1 VHILNETI
9 YEAIQETTF
18 TVAGAV
24 LELQVN
30 LRTNFPFN
38 LTRLKRQTPRARKL
52 SCHDSGVKQN
62 FHLITE

>member
-1 VHILNETI
+1 MLCILKTI
-9 YEAIQETTF
+9 YETTF

-24 LELQVN
+24 LELQCN

-62 FHLITE
+62 FHFIDK